1 MNKALKGTLAGLLV
15 VTTGPFGLVA
25 IGIYLLRKNREELQA
40 QTRLL
45 NQINNTPSIEE
56 IK

>member
-1 MNKALKGTLAGLLV
+1 MKGALAGLLV
-15 VTTGPFGLVA
+15 AVTGPFGLVA
-25 IGIYLLRKNREELQA
+25 IGIYLLRKNRQELQA

-56 IK
+56 TK